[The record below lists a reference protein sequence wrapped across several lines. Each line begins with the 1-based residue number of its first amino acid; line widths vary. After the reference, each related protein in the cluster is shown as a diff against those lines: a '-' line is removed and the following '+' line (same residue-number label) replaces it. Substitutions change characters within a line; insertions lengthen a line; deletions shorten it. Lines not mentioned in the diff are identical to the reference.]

1 MQGLQRSFSFL
12 RVRSSSLEKDI
23 KGLKIRETFVTETS

>member
-23 KGLKIRETFVTETS
+23 KGLKIRETCDTETS